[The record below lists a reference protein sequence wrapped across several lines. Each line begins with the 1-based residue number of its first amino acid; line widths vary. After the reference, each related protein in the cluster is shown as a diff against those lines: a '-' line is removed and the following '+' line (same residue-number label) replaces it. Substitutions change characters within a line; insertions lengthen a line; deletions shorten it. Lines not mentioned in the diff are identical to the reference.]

1 MKLKTMKTT
10 KPFLSF
16 LLFSLL
22 LGNLAHAQWSSVTTF
37 DATSKIQAINAF
49 DFVNEQNGF
58 LISPY
63 NPPSG
68 NTNTFYRTI
77 DGGITW
83 DSLTTVEGDFKT
95 IVMVST
101 SIIYA
106 AGNLLMNPGT
116 TNAYLSKQLYRSL
129 DAGQTWSQH
138 EIFNTIGYLDPKC
151 MVFTNDSTGFV
162 SCNNGLYYTNN
173 YGTNWSLLNTT
184 SGKSLVNLSSEVASF
199 YNNDVYLTNT
209 TSLNSQT
216 NILDCYGIGGVEF
229 TSSYGDTLI
238 RTNHCNDGLG
248 NILFALTIS
257 ELGGNTTVLH
267 FFTDISIGHVAV
279 NASGIYAVNGR
290 PLRSMDGGQ
299 SFFKQDCTLPSDSI
313 LYFQKL
319 DFING
324 DIAYALAVNWVS
336 GFAKLLKTTNAGG
349 ITTNYVTQPL
359 QNVGLTN
366 DLDGF
371 SLEVYPNPAINE
383 LNIESSSL
391 LNQLEICDLS
401 GRQLAKYTEIQNTH
415 FAVDCQFLSPGNY
428 LLKVSSEGKTV
439 VKQVRVQ

>member
-22 LGNLAHAQWSSVTTF
+22 LGNLAHAQWSPVTTF
-37 DATSKIQAINAF
+37 NSMGPLTVIQDL
-49 DFVNEQNGF
+49 DFSSEQKGF
-58 LISPY
+58 LISAA
-63 NPPSG
+63 NGGSHSSL
-68 NTNTFYRTI
+68 YRTT
-77 DGGITW
+77 DGGVTW
-83 DSLTTVEGDFKT
+83 DSLTTLLHHYYCINV
-95 IVMVST
+95 VSDQ
-101 SIIYA
+101 IIYA
-106 AGNLLMNPGT
+106 AGKMYNIN
-116 TNAYLSKQLYRSL
+116 NNQNFYISRSL
-129 DAGQTWSQH
+129 DGGQTWLEY
-138 EIFNTIGYLDPKC
+138 EILNTFGELSKTCLAFQNDSSG
-151 MVFTNDSTGFV
+151 VFTSPSGM
-162 SCNNGLYYTNN
+162 YYTND
-173 YGTNWSLLNTT
+173 YGTNWTLFSNTT
-184 SGKSLVNLSSEVASF
+184 GKFAVNLGSEVASL
-199 YNNDVYLTNT
+199 YNNNVYLTDVN
-209 TSLNSQT
+209 SLSVQT
-216 NILDCYGIGGVEF
+216 NYLDCYGVGDVIF
-229 TSSYGDTLI
+229 ASSYGDTLI
-238 RTNHCNDGLG
+238 RNNWCNDGSG
-248 NILFALTIS
+248 GIMFNSLTIS

-366 DLDGF
+366 NLDGF

-391 LNQLEICDLS
+391 MDQLEICDLT
-401 GRQLAKYTEIQNTH
+401 GRSLAKYTGIQSTH
-415 FAVDCQFLSPGNY
+415 FEVDCRFLHSGNY
-428 LLKVSSEGKTV
+428 LLKVSSEGKTAV
-439 VKQVRVQ
+439 RQVRVE

>member
-1 MKLKTMKTT
+1 MKLLL
-10 KPFLSF
+10 LS
-16 LLFSLL
+16 LLFCNIAYS
-22 LGNLAHAQWSSVTTF
+22 QWSPVTTF

-68 NTNTFYRTI
+68 STNTFYRTT

-83 DSLTTVEGDFKT
+83 DSLTTVEGDFKC
-95 IVMVST
+95 IVMVT
-101 SIIYA
+101 DSIIYA
-106 AGNLLMNPGT
+106 AGNLIVNPGS
-116 TNAYLSKQLYRSL
+116 YQSKQIYRSM

-138 EIFNTIGYLDPKC
+138 EIFNTLGILESDC

-162 SCNNGLYYTNN
+162 SCYDGLYYTNN

-184 SGKSLVNLSSEVASF
+184 SGKFLVNLGSEVGSF

-209 TSLNSQT
+209 TSLAAQT
-216 NILDCYGIGGVEF
+216 NIIDCYGIGGVGF

-238 RTNHCNDGLG
+238 RSNFCNDGLG

-257 ELGGNTTVLH
+257 ELGGNTKVLH
-267 FFTDISIGHVAV
+267 FFEDGIYDVAI
-279 NASGIYAVNGR
+279 NPSGIFANSGR
-290 PLRSMDGGQ
+290 PLRSIDGGQ
-299 SFFKQDCTLPSDSI
+299 SFFKQDCTLPSDSV
-313 LYFQKL
+313 LVFLKL
-319 DFING
+319 DFVDNNT
-324 DIAYALAVNWVS
+324 AYALALHYDS
-336 GFAKLLKTTNAGG
+336 SFFKLMKTTNAGG
-349 ITTNYVTQPL
+349 ITTNYITQPL

-383 LNIESSSL
+383 LNIESSYL
-391 LNQLEICDLS
+391 LDQLEICDLS
-401 GRQLAKYTEIQNTH
+401 GRQLATFTQIQNTH

-428 LLKVSSEGKTV
+428 LVKVSSEGKTF
-439 VKQVRVQ
+439 VKQVQIK